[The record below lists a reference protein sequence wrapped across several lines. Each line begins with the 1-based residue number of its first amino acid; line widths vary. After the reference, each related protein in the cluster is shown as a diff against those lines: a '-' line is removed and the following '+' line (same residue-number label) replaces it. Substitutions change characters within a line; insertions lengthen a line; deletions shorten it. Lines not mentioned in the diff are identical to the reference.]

1 MSKWTPSNTTTYFW
15 INGQNVTVSGKGV
28 LTDVTDLS
36 GNSRGLSTTAAAT
49 RPTIA
54 SADLNGYDVFEFNGT
69 TQYLES
75 DDASEFN
82 FESSDFAVF
91 CLCKRTGSTTQSIQT
106 VYDMGGSLA
115 DAYAQYIVFLSGVT
129 DQVYCSTGSS
139 AQYSISATDEYRVT
153 SNFDNGAA
161 SSAKIDGS
169 LMGTN
174 GTPDTNYAASEP
186 FTIGTTDPDAGSPF
200 FLKGKIAE
208 IIVVQGTLSD
218 REIEQFEGYLRVKY
232 ALTNFTGGRFR
243 DAGPAFGLLGIH
255 NNDRS
260 GDVEADISGN
270 IVSDGPAVAI

>member
-1 MSKWTPSNTTTYFW
+1 MSKWTPSNTTTYYW
-15 INGQNVTVSGKGV
+15 INGQNVVLSGKGT
-28 LTDVTDLS
+28 LLSVTDLS
-36 GNSRGLSTTAAAT
+36 GNSRGLNIGAAVT

-69 TQYLES
+69 SQYLES

-91 CLCKRTGSTTQSIQT
+91 CLCKRTGATSTTIQT
-106 VYDMGGSLA
+106 VYDMGGSLS
-115 DAYAQYIVFLSGVT
+115 DAYAKYIVFLDGVV

-139 AQYSISATDEYRVT
+139 AQFATTATDVYRVT

-161 SSAKIDGS
+161 SSAKINGS

-174 GTPDTNYAASEP
+174 GTPDTSYAASEP
-186 FTIGTTDPDAGSPF
+186 FTIGTTDPDGGSPF
-200 FLKGKIAE
+200 FLNGKIAE
-208 IIVVQGTLSD
+208 LIVVQGTLSD

-232 ALTNFTGGRFR
+232 DLTNFTGGRYR